1 MTTFIGDYTC
11 KVDAKS
17 RILLPSAFKRQM
29 SKDIQDKFVI
39 KKDIFENCLLLFPIE
54 EWERQNK
61 ILRSKTNPYNK
72 EHNKFLRGFF
82 KGIAEVLLD
91 ANNRLLIPKR
101 LLDEIEADKELVL
114 AGQFGKI
121 EIWPKEIY
129 HKIESG
135 SPDFAAL
142 AEKIMGSINNETN
155 E

>member
-1 MTTFIGDYTC
+1 MITFIGDYTC

-29 SKDIQDKFVI
+29 PKSAQDKFVI
-39 KKDIFENCLLLFPIE
+39 KKDIFENCLLLIPID

-61 ILRSKTNPYNK
+61 ILRSNTNPFNR

-82 KGIAEVLLD
+82 KGIAELISD

-101 LLDEIEADKELVL
+101 LLSEIGADKELVL

-121 EIWPKEIY
+121 EIWPKDVY
-129 HKIESG
+129 QKIESG

-142 AEKIMGSINNETN
+142 AEKIMGNINNESD